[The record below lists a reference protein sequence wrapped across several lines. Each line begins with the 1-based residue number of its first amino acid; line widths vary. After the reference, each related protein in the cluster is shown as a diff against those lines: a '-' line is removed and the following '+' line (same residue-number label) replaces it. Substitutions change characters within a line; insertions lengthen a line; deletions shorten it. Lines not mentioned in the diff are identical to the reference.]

1 MKVERVNVES
11 LATSLLNMVELCTAE
26 VHVRSEE
33 SFGAERSREADLCWC
48 EVKGRFWDGSAN
60 RTDKKLLLLKGV
72 AVNYP
77 VSVETS
83 LLRTVIKS
91 A

>member
-1 MKVERVNVES
+1 MES

-48 EVKGRFWDGSAN
+48 EVMVKTSVKGRFWDGSTN